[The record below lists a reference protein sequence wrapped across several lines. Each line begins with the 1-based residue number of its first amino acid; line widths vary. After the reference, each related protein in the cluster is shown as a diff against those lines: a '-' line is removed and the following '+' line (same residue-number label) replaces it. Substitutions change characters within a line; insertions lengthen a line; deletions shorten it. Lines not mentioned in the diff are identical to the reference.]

1 MMRRQRHAAWLVFA
15 AAALAAAVSPQKV
28 QLVFAGVAIGLVGM
42 AHGASDLAIVQPK
55 KQRLFLA
62 CYGLVIVL
70 CLVWWHQSPAWAL
83 PGFLVASAL
92 HFGWEDA
99 PDGALLE
106 RIGRGISL
114 IATPAVCYHSE
125 YRAILTAAGLAPAAR
140 DLLPV
145 ALAVTGAI
153 AASGLLI
160 MGALRG
166 NAPLLAGTAALLL
179 LPPFVGFSTGF
190 LLLHALPQ
198 TEQRRRQLGCADYAD
213 YLRVTWPVLTS
224 AIALAAMAA
233 WVTFPTESGGVRAL
247 FAVLAALAIPHL
259 LVTPW
264 FASPLAPPHGE
275 TH

>member
-1 MMRRQRHAAWLVFA
+1 MMRPQRHAAQLLLA
-15 AAALAAAVSPQKV
+15 AAALAAAVSPLVV
-28 QLVFAGVAIGLVGM
+28 QLVFAVVAIGGIGM
-42 AHGASDLAIVQPK
+42 AHGASDLAIVQPH

-62 CYGLVIVL
+62 CYGLAIVL

-83 PGFLVASAL
+83 PGFLIASAL

-99 PDGALLE
+99 PDGPLLE

-125 YRAILTAAGLAPAAR
+125 YRAILSAAGLAPAAR
-140 DLLPV
+140 DLLTTT
-145 ALAVTGAI
+145 LAAAGAV

-160 MGALRG
+160 MGAVRG
-166 NAPLLAGTAALLL
+166 NKSLLAGTAALLL

-198 TEQRRRQLGCADYAD
+198 TEQRRRQLGCASYAE
-213 YLRVTWPVLTS
+213 YLRATWPVLMA

-233 WVTFPTESGGVRAL
+233 WITLPAGSGEVRPL
-247 FAVLAALAIPHL
+247 FAALAALAIPHL

-264 FASPLAPPHGE
+264 FAPTLAPPPGG
-275 TH
+275 TR